1 MALTPTLRRYGRFL
15 TLHNSLH
22 LIGSSWELIWHLRE
36 RAHTK
41 QNRATAK
48 ITLFALH
55 LSFMSDGGAG
65 ENWPLLPLHPIL
77 AENDTLNNVK
87 QR

>member
-1 MALTPTLRRYGRFL
+1 MT
-15 TLHNSLH
+15 LH

-48 ITLFALH
+48 ITLCICITEDYTSLYVRAA
-55 LSFMSDGGAG
+55 DGGAG
-65 ENWPLLPLHPIL
+65 ENLAGRYSLHTPFGL
-77 AENDTLNNVK
+77 K
-87 QR
+87 

>member
-1 MALTPTLRRYGRFL
+1 MAVTPTVTAVSL
-15 TLHNSLH
+15 TLH

-48 ITLFALH
+48 FTLSALDYTCVYVRAA
-55 LSFMSDGGAG
+55 DGGAG
-65 ENWPLLPLHPIL
+65 ENL
-77 AENDTLNNVK
+77 AVTPHFG
-87 QR
+87 QIWA